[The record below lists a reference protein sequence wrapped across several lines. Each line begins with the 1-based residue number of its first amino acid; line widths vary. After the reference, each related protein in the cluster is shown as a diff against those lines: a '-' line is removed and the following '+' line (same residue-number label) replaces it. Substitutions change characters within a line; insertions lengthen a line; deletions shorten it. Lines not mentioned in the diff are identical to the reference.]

1 VIVVTANVR
10 SIWYPNVRMCKKSI
24 AATLLVVMVAWAEMA
39 LAPMLALHARHV
51 HPAREMAK
59 SVGGQMDAHH
69 HVMPAGHP
77 CCPRLDKTE
86 NAAPLASAAGSLPCQ
101 DEHRCCFQQG
111 PQSVPAPAGARLSP
125 EIAPEEIAGLSPDR
139 EAESD
144 VSPATAVALGPPP
157 GQFGMVLRV

>member
-1 VIVVTANVR
+1 
-10 SIWYPNVRMCKKSI
+10 MCKKSI

-39 LAPMLALHARHV
+39 LAPMLALHVPHV

-59 SVGGQMDAHH
+59 SVSGQMAAHH

-86 NAAPLASAAGSLPCQ
+86 DAAPLASAARSLPCQ

-111 PQSVPAPAGARLSP
+111 PQSVPAPAGARLLP
-125 EIAPEEIAGLSPDR
+125 EIAPEEIAGLSPDHD
-139 EAESD
+139 AESD